1 MNRFLIY
8 ILLSILIIPQVFS
21 DNVKWERSL
30 SVGASSLNSSSLFD
44 VIGTTKGSR
53 PYPSMTTTQRNAITS
68 PATGLTIF
76 NTTTSELNIYN
87 GSTWTVIANTS
98 QSQTFTNKT
107 IVGTANSIS
116 GLRHGTEVDNPSSGV
131 HGVTGNVVGTT
142 DSQILTNKTIVGTAN
157 SISGLRHGTE
167 VDSPSS
173 GVHGV
178 AGTIVG
184 TTDTQTLSN
193 KSISDALSYFKIS
206 IPASPASGFV
216 KLYAKSDDRF
226 YKLDSSGNEKS
237 ISPIF
242 TPSAGG
248 VFVSNGTPDSFAL
261 VGTGSAGQYL
271 RSSGTSPPTWSDVFT
286 FTPSA
291 GNIFYSQGT
300 PGAFALTTTGTPG
313 QYLQSNG
320 SSAPTWTS
328 VSGGGAVYTPSAGSI
343 FYSDATTSLRLTTV
357 GTPGQLLQSN
367 GAGTPS
373 WLTQDDYN
381 QNYLYNGD
389 MEIWNEGTALVA
401 PNTNTHG
408 AEGYRPILTLTDG
421 VANVNRSTSVPTVST
436 SVKAFNYSYEV
447 DITTA
452 DATIAAGQRADVQHY
467 IEGNNFKNIHQK
479 QVTLSFW
486 VYATKT
492 GTSCVFFK
500 NSAGNRSYIA
510 EYTISSSNT
519 WEYKTVTLNLDTS
532 GTWLLT
538 AGVRGL
544 FMGWALAA
552 GSTFQTT
559 AGSWQSGDYYA
570 TSNQV
575 NHFDSTSN
583 FFRITGAKLNLGP
596 TAIPFTLMGGN
607 SEGERAITQRYF
619 QTSYLT
625 DVTPGAS
632 GVDGYFWLQGYN
644 TTSGLKIHTFTLPVQ
659 MCKAPTMVAYDYSGN
674 SGRVST
680 YDAAGTKTDNV
691 APTSTNARVSSAYVR
706 LDGSTLY
713 GLLYHYTLNARL

>member
-1 MNRFLIY
+1 MKKIFHLV
-8 ILLSILIIPQVFS
+8 LILILTIS
-21 DNVKWERSL
+21 IAIGANVKWERSL
-30 SVGASSLNSSSLFD
+30 SIGDSSLSNSSLFD
-44 VIGTTKGSR
+44 VISTSKGSR
-53 PYPSMTTTQRNAITS
+53 PAPVMSNTQKSAISS
-68 PATGLTIF
+68 PAQGLMIF
-76 NTTTSELNIYN
+76 NSTSKELNLYN
-87 GSTWTVIANTS
+87 NTTWTSIANTD
-98 QSQTFTNKT
+98 QAQTFTNKT

-116 GLRHGTEVDNPSSGV
+116 GLRHG
-131 HGVTGNVVGTT
+131 
-142 DSQILTNKTIVGTAN
+142 I
-157 SISGLRHGTE
+157 E

-173 GVHGV
+173 GVHGISGSV
-178 AGTIVG
+178 VG
-184 TTDTQTLSN
+184 TTDTQSLSN
-193 KSISDALSYFKIS
+193 KSILDSLSYAKIS

-237 ISPIF
+237 VSPIF

-248 VFVSNGTPDSFAL
+248 VFVSDGTPDSFTL
-261 VGTGSAGQYL
+261 VGTGSSGQYL

-300 PGAFALTTTGTPG
+300 PGTFALTTTGTPG

-320 SSAPTWTS
+320 SSAPTWSS

-367 GAGTPS
+367 GTGTPS

-389 MEIWNEGTALVA
+389 MEVWNEGTALVA
-401 PNTNTHG
+401 PGPNTHG
-408 AEGYRPILTLTDG
+408 AEGYRPILTATDG

-452 DATIAAGQRADVQHY
+452 DATIAAGQRAEIQHY

-492 GTSCVFFK
+492 GTSCVFFR
-500 NSAGNRSYIA
+500 NSAGDRSYIA

-519 WEYKTVTLNLDTS
+519 WEFKTVTLNLDTS

-544 FMGWALAA
+544 FMGWALAT

-575 NHFDSTSN
+575 NHFDSASN
-583 FFRITGAKLNLGP
+583 FFRITGVKLNLGS
-596 TAIPFTLMGGN
+596 TATPFTLMSG
-607 SEGERAITQRYF
+607 SSQGELAITQRYF
-619 QTSYLT
+619 QKSHAMT
-625 DVTPGAS
+625 DTALSSAAS
-632 GVDGYFWLQGYN
+632 GIVFINGLS
-644 TTSGLKIHTFTLPVQ
+644 TSSVRKRHYVPFRTE
-659 MCKAPTMVAYDYSGN
+659 MCKTPTLAYA
-674 SGRVST
+674 
-680 YDAAGTKTDNV
+680 DAAGTL
-691 APTSTNARVSSAYVR
+691 SRI
-706 LDGSTLY
+706 STLSTTDAVTDGVTPDGVNGSATGIY
-713 GLLYHYTLNARL
+713 MVYSGSEPGMKWSFTANARL

>member
-1 MNRFLIY
+1 MRNFLNI
-8 ILLSILIIPQVFS
+8 ILLLIISFNLAAA
-21 DNVKWERSL
+21 NVNWERSL
-30 SVGASSLNSSSLFD
+30 SIGDSSLSSSSLFD
-44 VIGTTKGSR
+44 VISTTKGSR
-53 PYPSMTTTQRNAITS
+53 PAPVMSEANRNAISS
-68 PATGLTIF
+68 PAQGLTLF
-76 NTTTSELNIYN
+76 NSTSKELNLYNNTT
-87 GSTWTVIANTS
+87 WTIIANTD
-98 QSQTFTNKT
+98 QAQTFTNKT

-142 DSQILTNKTIVGTAN
+142 DIQTLTNKTIAATAN
-157 SISGLRHGTE
+157 TISGLRHGFE
-167 VDSPSS
+167 VDNLSS

-178 AGTIVG
+178 TGSIVG

-193 KSISDALSYFKIS
+193 KSISDALSYAKIS
-206 IPASPASGFV
+206 IPASPASGFL

-226 YKLDSSGNEKS
+226 YKLDSSGDEKS

-248 VFVSNGTPDSFAL
+248 VFVSNGTPDSFTL

-300 PGAFALTTTGTPG
+300 PGSFALTTTGTPG

-328 VSGGGAVYTPSAGSI
+328 VSGGGAVYTPSSGSI
-343 FYSDATTSLRLTTV
+343 FYSDNTTTLKLTTV
-357 GTPGQLLQSN
+357 GTPGQILQSN

-401 PNTNTHG
+401 PSSNNHG
-408 AEGYRPILTLTDG
+408 AEGFRPILTLTDG
-421 VANVNRSTSVPTVST
+421 VANVNRSTSVPTVSST
-436 SVKAFNYSYEV
+436 VKAFNYSYEV

-452 DATIAAGQRADVQHY
+452 DATIAAGQRAEIQHY

-492 GTSCVFFK
+492 GTSCVFFR
-500 NSAGNRSYIA
+500 NSAGDRSYIA

-519 WEYKTVTLNLDTS
+519 WEFKTVTLNLDTS
-532 GTWLLT
+532 GTWLT
-538 AGVRGL
+538 TIGVRGL
-544 FMGWALAA
+544 IVGWALAT
-552 GSTFQTT
+552 GSTYQTT
-559 AGSWQSGDYYA
+559 AGSWQSGDYFA

-583 FFRITGAKLNLGP
+583 FFRITGVKLNIGS
-596 TAIPFTLMGGN
+596 TATAFTLMGG
-607 SEGERAITQRYF
+607 SAEGERSITQRYY
-619 QTSYLT
+619 QKSYL
-625 DVTPGAS
+625 DADAPGTS
-632 GVDGYFWLQGYN
+632 SVEGYHWTIGYN
-644 TTSGLKIHTFTLPVQ
+644 TTSGLKIHTWVLPVQ
-659 MCKAPTMVAYDYSGN
+659 MCKTPTMTVYDYVGN
-674 SGRVST
+674 SGKIST
-680 YDAAGTKTDNV
+680 YDTGGSKTDNV
-691 APTSTNARVSSAYVR
+691 SFTSSTARVNSAYIR
-706 LDGSTLY
+706 LDGSTIY
-713 GLLYHYTLNARL
+713 GMLFQYSLNARL